1 MVAMLFLQLSRFCI
15 DLLAVDRILTLYFY
29 TYGSKSNLFL
39 FFQADNPSYDQ
50 IQKMEYLD
58 MVWCETLRKY
68 PLAST

>member
-1 MVAMLFLQLSRFCI
+1 MVAMLFVQLSRFCI
-15 DLLAVDRILTLYFY
+15 DLLAVDWILTLYFY
-29 TYGSKSNLFL
+29 TYGSKFL